1 MIYISLLGFK
11 NNFLKKRY
19 IIMFKSDIIFPVSL
33 FLIIVFIPKFIIF
46 FIKRN
51 RDVVVV
57 RGEIVDDGER
67 NI

>member
-1 MIYISLLGFK
+1 
-11 NNFLKKRY
+11 
-19 IIMFKSDIIFPVSL
+19 MFKSDIIFPVSL

-46 FIKRN
+46 CIKRN

-57 RGEIVDDGER
+57 RGEIVDDEQ